1 MVAIVNFRQEVEW
14 CGSANDRFTYLCLPL
29 FCRNFLCSM
38 HDIIYLTVTRLIAMW
53 CQNGKQQKDVR
64 QYHINSPLD
73 TEFNDKNES
82 VFILALQ

>member
-1 MVAIVNFRQEVEW
+1 
-14 CGSANDRFTYLCLPL
+14 
-29 FCRNFLCSM
+29 
-38 HDIIYLTVTRLIAMW
+38 MW

-64 QYHINSPLD
+64 QYHIISPLD